1 MQDRCRQLILLT
13 SPLLLWAACVCYPVV
28 DDWTYLTVPNFD
40 GFMKADY
47 LLPRGNQWRPFDA
60 IFGYLLA
67 LRPTLFP
74 WMNHVVIVVGH
85 VVNTLLVYSIG
96 QQLGFKS
103 LARYISTLVF
113 YLSPAMVAT
122 VLNTDSINQ
131 VYSQLWGLTGL
142 LICLRMHGRR
152 KYVLWGITLLL
163 ATLSKE
169 NGIMWAWV
177 TPLVVAGGKN
187 ERRAI
192 RNGFLWGTFVAFLY
206 LTVRFAWSTEVI
218 RTDSAY
224 VNDGLLQHV
233 RGLMMLIG
241 YTFIPLD
248 YVSIVHAPSRN
259 GWLIAITL
267 LLSIPFL
274 MIFVR
279 YLLKSSSRI
288 GWVLLAGILLLAL
301 PHLLTIFSVLH
312 AYAALSLSALLIG
325 FVTQQETRRQWL
337 IGSFI
342 AYAAA
347 MLISTGH
354 HWQKSVESGE
364 TARQLVREVLRQS
377 KHSAHN
383 VFLIMQEDKSPQ
395 YSSFCVNP
403 ADAFGWGRAVCMETH
418 YQWPE
423 SITELVVPVDQWNEK
438 KDSFIFDALS
448 MGYDA
453 VWIQK
458 HHTITVLEK
467 ESSHST
473 LP

>member
-177 TPLVVAGGKN
+177 TPLVVAGGRN
-187 ERRAI
+187 ERGVM
-192 RNGFLWGTFVAFLY
+192 RNGFLWGTVVAFLY

-274 MIFVR
+274 MMFVR
-279 YLLKSSSRI
+279 CLLKSSSRI
-288 GWVLLAGILLLAL
+288 GWVLMASILLLAL

-325 FVTQQETRRQWL
+325 YVIQQETRRQWL

-354 HWQKSVESGE
+354 HWQKSMKSGE
-364 TARQLVREVLRQS
+364 TGKQLVKGVLRQS
-377 KHSAHN
+377 KHPARN

-403 ADAFGWGRAVCMETH
+403 ADAFGWGRAICMETH

-458 HHTITVLEK
+458 NHTITVLEK

>member
-177 TPLVVAGGKN
+177 TPLVVAGVRN
-187 ERRAI
+187 ERGAMK
-192 RNGFLWGTFVAFLY
+192 NGFLWGTVVAFLY

-274 MIFVR
+274 MMFVR
-279 YLLKSSSRI
+279 CLLKSSSRI
-288 GWVLLAGILLLAL
+288 GWVLMASILLLAL

-325 FVTQQETRRQWL
+325 YVIQQETRRQWL

-342 AYAAA
+342 AYATA

-354 HWQKSVESGE
+354 HWQKSVESGK

-377 KHSAHN
+377 KHSARN

-423 SITELVVPVDQWNEK
+423 SITELVVPVDQWDEK
-438 KDSFIFDALS
+438 TDSFIFDALS

-467 ESSHST
+467 ESSHSI

>member
-177 TPLVVAGGKN
+177 TPLVVAGGRN
-187 ERRAI
+187 ERQAI
-192 RNGFLWGTFVAFLY
+192 RNGFLWGTVVAFLY

-241 YTFIPLD
+241 YTFVPLD

-274 MIFVR
+274 IIFVR
-279 YLLKSSSRI
+279 CLLKSSSRI
-288 GWVLLAGILLLAL
+288 GWVLMASILLLAL

-325 FVTQQETRRQWL
+325 YVIQQETRRQWL

-403 ADAFGWGRAVCMETH
+403 ADAFGWGRAICMETH

-458 HHTITVLEK
+458 NHTITVLEK
-467 ESSHST
+467 ESSHSI

>member
-177 TPLVVAGGKN
+177 TPLVVAGGRN
-187 ERRAI
+187 ERQAI
-192 RNGFLWGTFVAFLY
+192 RNGFLWGTVVAFLY

-218 RTDSAY
+218 HTDSAY

-241 YTFIPLD
+241 YTFVPLD

-274 MIFVR
+274 MVFVR
-279 YLLKSSSRI
+279 CLLKSSSRI
-288 GWVLLAGILLLAL
+288 GWVLMASILLLAL

-312 AYAALSLSALLIG
+312 VYAALSLSALLIG
-325 FVTQQETRRQWL
+325 YVIQQETRRQWL
-337 IGSFI
+337 IGSFV

-403 ADAFGWGRAVCMETH
+403 ADAFGWGRAICMETH

-423 SITELVVPVDQWNEK
+423 SITELVVPVDQWDEK
-438 KDSFIFDALS
+438 TDSFIFDALS

-467 ESSHST
+467 
-473 LP
+473 

>member
-142 LICLRMHGRR
+142 LICLRMRGRR

-177 TPLVVAGGKN
+177 TPLVVAGGRN
-187 ERRAI
+187 ERQAI
-192 RNGFLWGTFVAFLY
+192 RNGFLWGTVVAFLY

-241 YTFIPLD
+241 YTFVPLD

-274 MIFVR
+274 MMFFR
-279 YLLKSSSRI
+279 CLLKSSSRI
-288 GWVLLAGILLLAL
+288 GWVLMASILLLAL

-325 FVTQQETRRQWL
+325 YVIQQETRRQWL

-403 ADAFGWGRAVCMETH
+403 ADAFGWGRAICMETH

>member
-177 TPLVVAGGKN
+177 TPLVVAGVRN
-187 ERRAI
+187 ERGAMK
-192 RNGFLWGTFVAFLY
+192 NGFLWGTVVAFLY

-274 MIFVR
+274 MMFVR
-279 YLLKSSSRI
+279 CLLKSSSRI
-288 GWVLLAGILLLAL
+288 GWVLMASILLLAL

-325 FVTQQETRRQWL
+325 YVIQQETRRQWL

-342 AYAAA
+342 AYATA

-354 HWQKSVESGE
+354 HWQKSVERGSPPAEQAFRPQRFSHHAG
-364 TARQLVREVLRQS
+364 RQVAPVFQLLCQS
-377 KHSAHN
+377 CRCLWMGKGR
-383 VFLIMQEDKSPQ
+383 L
-395 YSSFCVNP
+395 YGNP
-403 ADAFGWGRAVCMETH
+403 
-418 YQWPE
+418 
-423 SITELVVPVDQWNEK
+423 
-438 KDSFIFDALS
+438 LS
-448 MGYDA
+448 VA
-453 VWIQK
+453 
-458 HHTITVLEK
+458 
-467 ESSHST
+467 
-473 LP
+473 

>member
-177 TPLVVAGGKN
+177 TPLVVAGVRN
-187 ERRAI
+187 ERGAMK
-192 RNGFLWGTFVAFLY
+192 NGFLWGTVVAFLY

-274 MIFVR
+274 IIFVR
-279 YLLKSSSRI
+279 CLLKSSSRI
-288 GWVLLAGILLLAL
+288 GWVLMASILLLAL

-325 FVTQQETRRQWL
+325 YVIQQETRHRWL

-354 HWQKSVESGE
+354 HWQKSMKSGE
-364 TARQLVREVLRQS
+364 TGKQLVKGVLRQS
-377 KHSAHN
+377 KHPARN

-448 MGYDA
+448 TGYDA

>member
-177 TPLVVAGGKN
+177 TPLVVAGVRN
-187 ERRAI
+187 ERGAMK
-192 RNGFLWGTFVAFLY
+192 NGFLWGTIVAFLY

-267 LLSIPFL
+267 LFSIPFL
-274 MIFVR
+274 MTFVR
-279 YLLKSSSRI
+279 CLLKSSSRI
-288 GWVLLAGILLLAL
+288 GWVLMASILLLAL

-325 FVTQQETRRQWL
+325 YVTQQETRHRWL

-342 AYAAA
+342 AYTAA

-354 HWQKSVESGE
+354 HWQKSMKSGE
-364 TARQLVREVLRQS
+364 TGKQLVKGVLRQS
-377 KHSAHN
+377 KHPAHN

-423 SITELVVPVDQWNEK
+423 LITELVVPVDQWNEK

-448 MGYDA
+448 TGYDA

-467 ESSHST
+467 ESSHSI

>member
-177 TPLVVAGGKN
+177 TPLVVAGVRN
-187 ERRAI
+187 ERGAMK
-192 RNGFLWGTFVAFLY
+192 NGFLWGTIVAFLY

-274 MIFVR
+274 IIFVR
-279 YLLKSSSRI
+279 CLLKSSSRI
-288 GWVLLAGILLLAL
+288 GWVLMASILLLAL

-325 FVTQQETRRQWL
+325 YVTQQETRRQWL

-354 HWQKSVESGE
+354 HWQKSMKSGE
-364 TARQLVREVLRQS
+364 TGKQLVKGVLRQS

-448 MGYDA
+448 TGYDA

-467 ESSHST
+467 ESSHSI

>member
-177 TPLVVAGGKN
+177 TPLVVAGVRN
-187 ERRAI
+187 ERGAMK
-192 RNGFLWGTFVAFLY
+192 NGFLWGTFVAFLY

-241 YTFIPLD
+241 YTFVPLD

-274 MIFVR
+274 IIFVR
-279 YLLKSSSRI
+279 CLLKSSSRI
-288 GWVLLAGILLLAL
+288 GWVLMASILLLAL

-325 FVTQQETRRQWL
+325 YVIQQETRRQWL

-354 HWQKSVESGE
+354 HWQKSMKSGE
-364 TARQLVREVLRQS
+364 TGKQLVKGVLRQS
-377 KHSAHN
+377 KHSARN

-423 SITELVVPVDQWNEK
+423 SITELVVPVDQWDEK

-448 MGYDA
+448 TGYDA

-467 ESSHST
+467 ESSHSI

>member
-1 MQDRCRQLILLT
+1 MQDCCRQLILLT

-177 TPLVVAGGKN
+177 TPLVVAGVRN
-187 ERRAI
+187 ERGAI

-274 MIFVR
+274 IIFVR
-279 YLLKSSSRI
+279 CLLKSSSRI
-288 GWVLLAGILLLAL
+288 GWVLMASILLLAL

-325 FVTQQETRRQWL
+325 YVTQQETRRQWL

-354 HWQKSVESGE
+354 HWQKSMKSGE
-364 TARQLVREVLRQS
+364 TGKQLVKGVLRQS

-448 MGYDA
+448 TGYDA

>member
-187 ERRAI
+187 ERGAMK
-192 RNGFLWGTFVAFLY
+192 NGFLWGTVIVFLY

-241 YTFIPLD
+241 YTFVPLD

-274 MIFVR
+274 IIFVR
-279 YLLKSSSRI
+279 CLLKSSSRI
-288 GWVLLAGILLLAL
+288 GWVLMASILLLAL

-325 FVTQQETRRQWL
+325 YVIQQETRRQWL

-364 TARQLVREVLRQS
+364 MARQLVKGVLRQS
-377 KHSAHN
+377 KHPARN

-448 MGYDA
+448 TGYDA

>member
-67 LRPTLFP
+67 FHPTLFP

-96 QQLGFKS
+96 RELGFKS

-142 LICLRMHGRR
+142 LIYLRMQGRK

-177 TPLVVAGGKN
+177 TPMVVEGGRWKV
-187 ERRAI
+187 ECGGRK
-192 RNGFLWGTFVAFLY
+192 GFLWGTVIAFLY
-206 LTVRFAWSTEVI
+206 LAVRFALSTELI
-218 RTDSAY
+218 HTDSQY
-224 VNDGLLQHV
+224 ISDGLLQHV
-233 RGLMMLIG
+233 RGFLMLVG
-241 YTFIPLD
+241 YTFVPLD

-259 GWLIAITL
+259 WWLAATTL

-274 MIFVR
+274 VMFVR
-279 YLLKSSSRI
+279 CLFKSSRI
-288 GWVLLAGILLLAL
+288 GWVLLVGILLLAL
-301 PHLLTIFSVLH
+301 PHLLTIYSVLH

-325 FVTQQETRRQWL
+325 YATQQETRRPWL
-337 IGSFI
+337 IASFV

-364 TARQLVREVLRQS
+364 TGRQLAKEVIRQS
-377 KHSAHN
+377 KHPARN
-383 VFLIMQEDKSPQ
+383 VFLIMQEDESPN
-395 YSSFCVNP
+395 YSSFCVKP
-403 ADAFGWGRAVCMETH
+403 ADAFGWGRAVCRETR

-423 SITELVVPVDQWNEK
+423 IITDIVVPVHEWDENI
-438 KDSFIFDALS
+438 DDFIDDAFS
-448 MGYDA
+448 IGCDA

-458 HHTITVLEK
+458 NNTITVLEK
-467 ESSHST
+467 
-473 LP
+473 

>member
-1 MQDRCRQLILLT
+1 
-13 SPLLLWAACVCYPVV
+13 
-28 DDWTYLTVPNFD
+28 
-40 GFMKADY
+40 
-47 LLPRGNQWRPFDA
+47 
-60 IFGYLLA
+60 
-67 LRPTLFP
+67 
-74 WMNHVVIVVGH
+74 
-85 VVNTLLVYSIG
+85 
-96 QQLGFKS
+96 
-103 LARYISTLVF
+103 
-113 YLSPAMVAT
+113 
-122 VLNTDSINQ
+122 
-131 VYSQLWGLTGL
+131 
-142 LICLRMHGRR
+142 
-152 KYVLWGITLLL
+152 
-163 ATLSKE
+163 
-169 NGIMWAWV
+169 
-177 TPLVVAGGKN
+177 
-187 ERRAI
+187 
-192 RNGFLWGTFVAFLY
+192 
-206 LTVRFAWSTEVI
+206 
-218 RTDSAY
+218 
-224 VNDGLLQHV
+224 
-233 RGLMMLIG
+233 MLIG
-241 YTFIPLD
+241 YTFVPLD

-274 MIFVR
+274 MTFVR
-279 YLLKSSSRI
+279 CLLKSSSRI
-288 GWVLLAGILLLAL
+288 GWVLMASILLLAL

-325 FVTQQETRRQWL
+325 YVIQQETRRQWL

-377 KHSAHN
+377 KHPARN

-423 SITELVVPVDQWNEK
+423 SITELVVPVDQWDEK